1 MLALKEKNVLVTGG
15 AGFIG
20 SHLVDRLADDCS
32 VTALDD
38 LSTGKKENLSGN
50 ENVEFVK
57 GSLSDFDLVRKT
69 VIDADIDVIFHI
81 GANASVPN
89 SVAQPR
95 YDFNANA
102 LGTFNILTSC
112 LDSGVVKVVYA
123 STAAVYGEPV
133 QTPIDENHPL
143 HPISPY
149 GASKLAGERY
159 GFAFKETYGLDFAA
173 IRIFNTYGTR
183 QPRYVMYD
191 FIQKLRANPLFLEV
205 LGTGDQIR
213 DYCYV
218 SDMADAFA
226 MVAERG
232 HGVYNAAGGNPVSI
246 RALAELMVAIISPE
260 AEIQYG
266 GKTWAGDVNTLYAD
280 ISRIRELGFKPKVGF
295 EDGVRQMIAWF
306 EGR

>member
-1 MLALKEKNVLVTGG
+1 MIEGRNVLVTGG

-20 SHLVDRLADDCS
+20 SHLAEKLASGCT
-32 VTALDD
+32 VTVLDN
-38 LSTGKKENLSGN
+38 LSTGKKKNLPENAT
-50 ENVEFVK
+50 FVN
-57 GSLSDFDLVRKT
+57 GDLGDFDLLKKT
-69 VIDADIDVIFHI
+69 IDDAGIDLIFHI

-89 SVAQPR
+89 SVEKPR

-102 LGTFNILTSC
+102 LGTFNVLTAS
-112 LDSGVVKVVYA
+112 LDSDVAKVVYA

-133 QTPIDENHPL
+133 YTPIDENHPL

-159 GFAFKETYGLDFAA
+159 GFAFKETYGLTFAA

-191 FIQKLRANPLFLEV
+191 FIQKLRANPKLLEV
-205 LGTGDQIR
+205 LGTGEQIR

-218 SDMADAFA
+218 SDMADAF
-226 MVAERG
+226 MLVAERG
-232 HGVYNAAGGNPVSI
+232 EGVYNAAGGSPTSI
-246 RALAELMVAIISPE
+246 KHLAELMVSIISPE

-280 ISRIRELGFKPKVGF
+280 ITRIKDLGFEPKVGF
-295 EDGVRQMIAWF
+295 EEGVRTMIAWF
-306 EGR
+306 EDA